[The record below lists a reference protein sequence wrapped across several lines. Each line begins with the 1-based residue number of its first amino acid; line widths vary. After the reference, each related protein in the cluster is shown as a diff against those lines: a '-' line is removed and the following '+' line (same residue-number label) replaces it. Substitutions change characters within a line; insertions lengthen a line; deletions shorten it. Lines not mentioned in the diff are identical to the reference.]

1 MTAADAS
8 ATRPG
13 RAAGIRPDRAAPSPV
28 VCREAGSPEEL
39 VAHFAVR
46 HEVFVVEQAVFAGS
60 DRDERDARASTVH
73 VVGRCD
79 GVVVGSVRLYEIDA
93 RTGLWQG
100 DRLAVLAP
108 FRVRGLGAPLVRC
121 AVALA
126 GTRGGRA
133 MVAHIQLPNVTF
145 FTRLGWEP
153 VGAPETY
160 VGLPHQQMRVAL
172 PSPEI
177 GASLAR
183 ALAEGTDG

>member
-13 RAAGIRPDRAAPSPV
+13 RATGVRPAHAAPSPV
-28 VCREAGSPEEL
+28 VCREAGSPGDL

-46 HEVFVVEQAVFAGS
+46 HEVFVVEQAVFARS
-60 DRDERDARASTVH
+60 DRDERDARSSTVH
-73 VVGRCD
+73 VVGCCD
-79 GVVVGSVRLYEIDA
+79 GVVVGSVRLYELDA

-108 FRVRGLGAPLVRC
+108 FRVHGLGAPLVRC

-126 GTRGGRA
+126 GARGGRA
-133 MVAHIQLPNVTF
+133 MVAHIQLPNVAF

-153 VGAPETY
+153 VGGPETY

-172 PSPEI
+172 PSPER

-183 ALAEGTDG
+183 ALAEGTDA

>member
-13 RAAGIRPDRAAPSPV
+13 LPAAVRPTRGAPSPV

-46 HEVFVVEQAVFAGS
+46 HEVFVLEQAVFAGS
-60 DRDERDARASTVH
+60 DRDERDDRSSTVH
-73 VVGRCD
+73 VVGCCE
-79 GVVVGSVRLYEIDA
+79 GVVVGSVRLYELDA
-93 RTGLWQG
+93 QTGLWQG

-108 FRVRGLGAPLVRC
+108 FRVHGLGAPLVRC

-126 GTRGGRA
+126 GARGGRA

-145 FTRLGWEP
+145 FTRLGWQP
-153 VGAPETY
+153 VGGPETY
-160 VGLPHQQMRVAL
+160 VGLPHQQMRIAL
-172 PSPEI
+172 PPPER

-183 ALAEGTDG
+183 ALAEGTDP

>member
-8 ATRPG
+8 ATRQG
-13 RAAGIRPDRAAPSPV
+13 RAAGDRTVRAAPSPV
-28 VCREAGSPEEL
+28 VCRQAGSPEEL

-46 HEVFVVEQAVFAGS
+46 HEVFVLEQAVFAGS
-60 DRDERDARASTVH
+60 DRDDLDARASTLH
-73 VVGRCD
+73 VVGCCD
-79 GVVVGSVRLYEIDA
+79 GVVVGSVRLYELDA

-100 DRLAVLAP
+100 DRLAVLTR

-160 VGLPHQQMRVAL
+160 VGLPHQQMRIAL
-172 PSPEI
+172 PSPER

-183 ALAEGTDG
+183 ALAEGTDA

>member
-1 MTAADAS
+1 VTAADAS

-13 RAAGIRPDRAAPSPV
+13 LPAAVRPTRGAPSPV

-46 HEVFVVEQAVFAGS
+46 HEVFVLEQAVFAGS
-60 DRDERDARASTVH
+60 DRDERDDRSSTVH
-73 VVGRCD
+73 VVGCCE
-79 GVVVGSVRLYEIDA
+79 GVVVGSVRLYELDA
-93 RTGLWQG
+93 QTGLWQG

-126 GTRGGRA
+126 GARGGRA

-153 VGAPETY
+153 VGGPETY
-160 VGLPHQQMRVAL
+160 VGLPHQQMRIAL
-172 PSPEI
+172 PSPER
-177 GASLAR
+177 GATLAR
-183 ALAEGTDG
+183 ALAEGTDP